1 MQLGVMH
8 QVAPD
13 DLSATLAEM
22 GLAPHFLAPDSQ
34 DQGDSPSRAPHQ
46 NRQRRRTSRAAGR
59 VDQSLFCR
67 CDAAVFC
74 AHHASERQ
82 RLTERQS
89 FIFSVIGTVGLV
101 LGAVLLAAVSGPTQ
115 SS

>member
-1 MQLGVMH
+1 VLINLS
-8 QVAPD
+8 PD
-13 DLSATLAEM
+13 ETR
-22 GLAPHFLAPDSQ
+22 P
-34 DQGDSPSRAPHQ
+34 
-46 NRQRRRTSRAAGR
+46 
-59 VDQSLFCR
+59 
-67 CDAAVFC
+67 FC

-89 FIFSVIGTVGLV
+89 FVFSVISIVGLA

>member
-34 DQGDSPSRAPHQ
+34 DQGDSPSRAPHH

-59 VDQSLFCR
+59 VDQSLFCDETR
-67 CDAAVFC
+67 PFFARITRPN
-74 AHHASERQ
+74 AS
-82 RLTERQS
+82 
-89 FIFSVIGTVGLV
+89 
-101 LGAVLLAAVSGPTQ
+101 A
-115 SS
+115 